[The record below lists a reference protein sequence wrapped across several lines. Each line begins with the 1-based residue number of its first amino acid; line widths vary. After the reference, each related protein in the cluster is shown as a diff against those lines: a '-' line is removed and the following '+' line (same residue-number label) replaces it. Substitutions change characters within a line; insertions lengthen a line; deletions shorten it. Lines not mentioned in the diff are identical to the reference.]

1 MRFSKFFKW
10 HLYKYEDFLWLKFQL
25 SLTLFTGVIAPNP
38 PKWAQQGLKQKKKQL
53 FLLGKVVNRKY
64 TKAESWHPESIHRR
78 SYYRLC
84 ENFWWFFGTAPW
96 GQFRPLFF
104 FFFLL
109 FSFTRILWFFWD
121 LGLPLF
127 DIPTDAFFAEILV
140 FSKIFGFAAVNGAP
154 KWTKTVTFQC
164 IPWVILQKFDGFF

>member
-104 FFFLL
+104 FFFFYYLVL
-109 FSFTRILWFFWD
+109 QEFCDFSETWD
-121 LGLPLF
+121 FRYL
-127 DIPTDAFFAEILV
+127 
-140 FSKIFGFAAVNGAP
+140 IFLRMHF
-154 KWTKTVTFQC
+154 
-164 IPWVILQKFDGFF
+164 LQKFWFLAKFSVSQQ

>member
-38 PKWAQQGLKQKKKQL
+38 PKWAQQGLKQKKNSCFFWVKLWTENIQKL
-53 FLLGKVVNRKY
+53 NLGIQKVYIEGLIIGYVRISDGSLAQPHGGNLG
-64 TKAESWHPESIHRR
+64 P
-78 SYYRLC
+78 
-84 ENFWWFFGTAPW
+84 FFS
-96 GQFRPLFF
+96 

-140 FSKIFGFAAVNGAP
+140 FSKIFGFSAVNGAQ